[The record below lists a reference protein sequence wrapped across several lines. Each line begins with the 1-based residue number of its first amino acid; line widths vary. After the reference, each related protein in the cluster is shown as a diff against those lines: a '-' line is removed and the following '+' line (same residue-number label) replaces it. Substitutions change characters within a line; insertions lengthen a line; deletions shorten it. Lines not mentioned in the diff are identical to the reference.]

1 MSSRQLP
8 RGIEA
13 WVAALSGAEVPVLAR
28 TISEI
33 GKLRRREDDV
43 TGREISN
50 VVLRDPL
57 FTLRI
62 LRYIESRRKPEQP
75 AEITTIEHAI
85 MMLGAMPFFS
95 TCTQL
100 ASVESKLSGN
110 AKGLAGYRQV
120 LSRASHAATYAR
132 SWAAHRS
139 DAESD
144 EVIIATLLH
153 DLAEMM
159 LWCFYPQAAIEI
171 GTLLE
176 QEPGLRSAEAQQRVL
191 GITLHDLQLAL
202 CTTWKLPN
210 LLRDLM
216 DDTQAHVPRVKNVV
230 LAVSLA
236 RHSAHGWEDAGLPD
250 DYAATAAFLKLPQ
263 REVCER
269 IVRLTISA
277 AATDSWYEVPGTA
290 SFLPALLPFENPD
303 APRGIATGLKRAQ
316 EKLLSLLI
324 ELLPAR
330 HRAPD
335 DANASLD
342 AVRTLVNAAVHM
354 LHTELGMPRT
364 MFAAAAAQQQGGI
377 RLAAA
382 ATAGADGAALKHFSL
397 SGDEPNVLGHLQEKG
412 GSIWIS
418 PDNREAMNALLT
430 PALVEQI
437 GDGEFVA
444 TAIKPGAGPVL
455 GILFADRGRGSGGMD
470 LTMATACNHLARF
483 LGLCIV
489 KLRESEER
497 ALAARE
503 VATSVV

>member
-1 MSSRQLP
+1 MGVLP
-8 RGIEA
+8 HDIET
-13 WVAALSGAEVPVLAR
+13 WVAELSGAEVPVLAR

-33 GKLRRREDDV
+33 AKLRRREDDV
-43 TGREISN
+43 TAREISN

-85 MMLGAMPFFS
+85 MMLGAEPFFRA
-95 TCTQL
+95 CTQL
-100 ASVESKLSGN
+100 TAVETRLAGN
-110 AKGLAGYRQV
+110 AAGLAGYRQV

-144 EVIIATLLH
+144 EVIVATLLH

-171 GTLLE
+171 GSLLAR
-176 QEPGLRSAEAQQRVL
+176 EPGLRSADAQQRVL
-191 GITLHDLQLAL
+191 GINLHDLQLAL
-202 CTTWKLPN
+202 CTAWKLPN

-250 DYAATAAFLKLPQ
+250 DYAAIAAFLKLPQ

-269 IVRLTISA
+269 IVRLAISA
-277 AATDSWYEVPGTA
+277 ATLDAWYEVPGTA
-290 SFLPALLPFENPD
+290 ALLPALLPFDDPD
-303 APRGIATGLKRAQ
+303 APRGIAIGVKRAQ
-316 EKLLSLLI
+316 EKLLGILL

-330 HRAPD
+330 HSAPG

-342 AVRTLVNAAVHM
+342 AMRTMVSAAVHM

-364 MFAAAAAQQQGGI
+364 MFAAAAAQPQGGV

-382 ATAGADGAALKHFSL
+382 ATAGVDGASLKHFSL
-397 SGDEPNVLGHLQEKG
+397 SGDEPNVLGRLLETG

-418 PDNREAMNALLT
+418 PSNREAMSILLT
-430 PALVEQI
+430 PALLEQI
-437 GDGEFVA
+437 GDGQFVA
-444 TAIKPGAGPVL
+444 TAVKAGEGKAL

-470 LTMATACNHLARF
+470 LATATACNYLARF
-483 LGLCIV
+483 LGLCIARM
-489 KLRESEER
+489 RETEKR
-497 ALAARE
+497 ALSAR
-503 VATSVV
+503 VPVTN

>member
-1 MSSRQLP
+1 MGAQLP
-8 RGIEA
+8 HGIES

-43 TGREISN
+43 TAREISN
-50 VVLRDPL
+50 AVLRDPL

-62 LRYIESRRKPEQP
+62 LRYIESQRKPEQP

-85 MMLGAMPFFS
+85 MMLGAAPFFRA
-95 TCTQL
+95 CTQL
-100 ASVESKLSGN
+100 TSVESKLSGN
-110 AKGLAGYRQV
+110 AKALAGYRQV

-139 DAESD
+139 DSESD
-144 EVIIATLLH
+144 EVIVATLLH

-159 LWCFYPQAAIEI
+159 LWCFYPEAAIDIEA
-171 GTLLE
+171 LLTT
-176 QEPGLRSAEAQQRVL
+176 EPGLRSADAQQRAL
-191 GITLHDLQLAL
+191 GINLHDLQLAL
-202 CTTWKLPN
+202 CTAWKLPN

-230 LAVSLA
+230 LAVALA

-250 DYAATAAFLKLPQ
+250 DYAAIATFLKLPQ
-263 REVCER
+263 RDVCER
-269 IVRLTISA
+269 IVRLAIGA
-277 AATDSWYEVPGTA
+277 AAADSWYEVAGTA
-290 SFLPALLPFENPD
+290 SLLPAPLHFAEAD

-316 EKLLSLLI
+316 EKLLAIVL

-330 HRAPD
+330 HNAPD
-335 DANASLD
+335 DANASLN
-342 AVRTLVNAAVHM
+342 AVRTLVSAAVHM

-364 MFAAAAAQQQGGI
+364 MFAAASPQPNGST

-382 ATAGADGAALKHFSL
+382 AAAGVDGASLKGFNLTS
-397 SGDEPNVLGHLQEKG
+397 DEPNVMGRLLETG

-430 PALVEQI
+430 PALIEQI

-444 TAIKPGAGPVL
+444 TAVRPGTGPVL
-455 GILFADRGRGSGGMD
+455 GIMFADRGWGTGGMD

-483 LGLCIV
+483 LSLCIA
-489 KLRESEER
+489 KLRESEEHAR
-497 ALAARE
+497 AQRE
-503 VATSVV
+503 VAASVV